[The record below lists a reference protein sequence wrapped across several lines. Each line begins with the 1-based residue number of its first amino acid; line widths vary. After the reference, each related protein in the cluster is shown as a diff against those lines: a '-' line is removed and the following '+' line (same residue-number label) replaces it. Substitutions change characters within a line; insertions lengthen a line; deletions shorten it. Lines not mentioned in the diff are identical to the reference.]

1 MQKWLDL
8 ASLEATGIEVI
19 LFRNRLKQLFHR
31 ARYIYFQ
38 SFTNCLEFSRRRNYN
53 HYQYRCGNEDI
64 SAGSYRKSYSGQEV
78 VDIMAV
84 KKGAKKKKPAV
95 ARPKPRKAAKKKAAQ
110 KTVKKQAAKTIK
122 KKAKKAVAKKAAK
135 KTVKRAVVKT
145 VARKAAK
152 AVTAAKKTT
161 TTSPKAE
168 AAHLS
173 PATKKRYALLKAIL
187 LKKRNEVVEGIEA
200 RIGRKLTTESGQ
212 KVDSAMDSADMSSH
226 DVEQGMDYSLLEM
239 KYEQYKDIADA
250 FRKLENVTFGLCE
263 ECGEEIDIK
272 RLEVN
277 PLARYCIACK
287 TRKEDIERIQKEETR
302 FKE

>member
-1 MQKWLDL
+1 
-8 ASLEATGIEVI
+8 
-19 LFRNRLKQLFHR
+19 
-31 ARYIYFQ
+31 
-38 SFTNCLEFSRRRNYN
+38 
-53 HYQYRCGNEDI
+53 
-64 SAGSYRKSYSGQEV
+64 
-78 VDIMAV
+78 
-84 KKGAKKKKPAV
+84 
-95 ARPKPRKAAKKKAAQ
+95 
-110 KTVKKQAAKTIK
+110 VKKQSAKPVK
-122 KKAKKAVAKKAAK
+122 KKAKKTVAKKAAK
-135 KTVKRAVVKT
+135 KAVKRAV
-145 VARKAAK
+145 
-152 AVTAAKKTT
+152 KKTT
-161 TTSPKAE
+161 AKKAVKAKPAKSSTAARPKE
-168 AAHLS
+168 DAAHLS

-187 LKKRNEVVEGIEA
+187 LKKRNEVVDGIEA

-250 FRKLENVTFGLCE
+250 FRKLENVSFGLCE

-287 TRKEDIERIQKEETR
+287 TRKENLERIQKEETR